1 MAEAQQ
7 EQPQAHQPQPEP
19 EPVFAAAEELAH
31 ALPHQSRAKSP
42 LSQATQEQEN
52 TQGAQGQVQVRIE
65 AQSQAQAQTQTQ
77 AQPDAH
83 DFDFD
88 HAHAHARA
96 RAPTSNLHSANN
108 ATTTVAAA
116 HAQEQEWAQEKDRE
130 KEQERGQGYQLLSD
144 HSTTDGFRPTST
156 PTSISTPATASPAAD
171 PVATTLA
178 ADQAAL
184 SSATVAS
191 NGALPDQQEQKQ
203 RQHQEAVAPSPEVMS
218 NNSPHHPQGP
228 PRQPASYPNPT
239 AYATSAMAATHYGYA
254 NPAGQGPDAY
264 RASVGVP
271 SSAMALPSMRT
282 FDPAQQQ
289 QHMAMAMPV
298 NPVPS
303 VPSMPAQQHMS
314 YFAQQPVPMTANNPY
329 ALPPDALRPQYA
341 LPPSGPGSVL
351 GGRHKK
357 CDEQHPICKNCQ
369 KSKRECLGYDPIFKN
384 QQQQHHTNIRPA
396 PNNSSASSSSAPS
409 SRPPASS
416 TPVSGSAQTQ
426 TQTYDTLPPVISNT
440 TPTTAPF
447 TGNLTAAGTA
457 ASSVKGEPA
466 LEYPAA
472 IDPTLDTVL
481 STTST
486 SPSHFQAIAPIT
498 PIPPHTRK
506 MKVHELVG
514 MTGTVPPALDSPLT
528 GDKLADVRDLYD
540 QVYAP
545 GLEKFFET
553 EWYTKPQGVGA
564 LMSSTAV
571 NEMLAGFLQSMAKTD
586 ANDVAGMQ
594 YSANLEF
601 RVVWDLTTLVYT
613 SDYKINIGEYLPPP
627 DDGSEARNRVAVFE
641 ALLSGD
647 HLDQNPLHPPPAIAD
662 IRLHRIREFKFWY
675 FLAEFLRVRDQPGV
689 DAMRQ
694 RDYILGQLR
703 ELLDG
708 RENRDVLYSLAVIRA
723 LAPNFPPDF
732 ESTLPPHLDETDPKS
747 KLAVARK
754 FVQDESQV
762 TGGTTNVVRRFSEL
776 AVRAFIA
783 PGSNIMRR

>member
-7 EQPQAHQPQPEP
+7 EQPQAHQPQP

-31 ALPHQSRAKSP
+31 ALPHQSRDKSP

-52 TQGAQGQVQVRIE
+52 IQGAQGQVQVRVE
-65 AQSQAQAQTQTQ
+65 AQAQAE
-77 AQPDAH
+77 PDAQ
-83 DFDFD
+83 DFD
-88 HAHAHARA
+88 HAHARA
-96 RAPTSNLHSANN
+96 RAPTPNLHSANN

-116 HAQEQEWAQEKDRE
+116 HAQEQEWARE
-130 KEQERGQGYQLLSD
+130 KEQEKEQEREQGHQLLPD
-144 HSTTDGFRPTST
+144 HSPTDGVKLTST
-156 PTSISTPATASPAAD
+156 PTSISTLATASPAAD
-171 PVATTLA
+171 PVVTIFT
-178 ADQAAL
+178 ADQNTL
-184 SSATVAS
+184 SSAAAAI
-191 NGALPDQQEQKQ
+191 NGALPEEQEQESHQ
-203 RQHQEAVAPSPEVMS
+203 QQHQQQDAVVPSPEVMS
-218 NNSPHHPQGP
+218 NNPPHHPQGP
-228 PRQPASYPNPT
+228 PRQPNSYPNPT
-239 AYATSAMAATHYGYA
+239 AYATPAMATTHYGYA
-254 NPAGQGPDAY
+254 TPVGQGPDAY
-264 RASVGVP
+264 RASASVP
-271 SSAMALPSMRT
+271 SNAMALPSMRT

-289 QHMAMAMPV
+289 AQQQQHMAMAIPM

-303 VPSMPAQQHMS
+303 VPSMSAQQHMS
-314 YFAQQPVPMTANNPY
+314 YFTQQPVPMTANNPY
-329 ALPPDALRPQYA
+329 ALPPEALRPQYA

-357 CDEQHPICKNCQ
+357 CDEQHPVCKNCQ

-396 PNNSSASSSSAPS
+396 PNNSSASSSTVPS
-409 SRPPASS
+409 SRPPTSS
-416 TPVSGSAQTQ
+416 TPVSGSAQAQ
-426 TQTYDTLPPVISNT
+426 TSYTATLPPVISNT

-457 ASSVKGEPA
+457 ASSVKSEPA

-472 IDPTLDTVL
+472 IDPTLETVL
-481 STTST
+481 TTTST
-486 SPSHFQAIAPIT
+486 SPSHFQATTPIT
-498 PIPPHTRK
+498 PILPHSPFARK

-514 MTGTVPPALDSPLT
+514 LTGTVPPTLESPLT
-528 GDKLADVRDLYD
+528 NDKLADVRDLYD

-553 EWYTKPQGVGA
+553 EWYTKPQGVSA
-564 LMSSTAV
+564 LMSNTAV

-601 RVVWDLTTLVYT
+601 RVVWDLTTLVYI
-613 SDYKINIGEYLPPP
+613 SEYKINTGEHLPLP

-641 ALLSGD
+641 ALLSGE
-647 HLDQNPLHPPPAIAD
+647 HLDQNLLHPPPASAD
-662 IRLHRIREFKFWY
+662 IRLHRVREFKFWY
-675 FLAEFLRVRDQPGV
+675 LLAEFLRVRDQPGV
-689 DAMRQ
+689 DATRQ
-694 RDYILGQLR
+694 RDYFLGQLR

-754 FVQDESQV
+754 FIQDESQV

-783 PGSNIMRR
+783 PGSNITRR